1 MTGEKNDKTFIWKVI
16 NSAWICLSLIG
27 MGWVGFLIIGSKS
40 NNTRWKKLGI
50 KYGIIQMFL
59 FFSIAILPN
68 GSSRNSATYLWLM
81 VIFINFIHSIIIN
94 RYYLDY
100 KARASKNNINKLD
113 DVEIKPIDINNCTED
128 DLANLPGIS
137 VVQAKKAI
145 QHREMNGMYISLEQ
159 FYEITEIKPH
169 FIAKLK
175 NMLSCSYNEDTYREV
190 VSNDNKEDM
199 RDKDAKEDSDKSR
212 GRILDI

>member
-1 MTGEKNDKTFIWKVI
+1 MTSEKNDKRFIWKVI

-27 MGWVGFLIIGSKS
+27 MGWVGFLIIGKNI
-40 NNTRWKKLGI
+40 NNAKWKKLG
-50 KYGIIQMFL
+50 KRYGIIQVTL

-68 GSSRNSATYLWLM
+68 GSLRNIAAYLWIM
-81 VIFINFIHSIIIN
+81 IVFISFIHSIIIN
-94 RYYLDY
+94 KDYLDY

-113 DVEIKPIDINNCTED
+113 DVKIKPIDINNCTED

-145 QHREMNGMYISLEQ
+145 QYRERNGMYVSLEQ

-175 NMLSCSYNEDTYREV
+175 NMLSCSYNEDTYRELAL
-190 VSNDNKEDM
+190 NNNKEDM
-199 RDKDAKEDSDKSR
+199 RDKDEKKESAKSR